1 RTLII
6 AELFKRERRAFA
18 PRCVR
23 RLRARRAR
31 SNRARA
37 ARLVHRAPQP
47 RAHGDRRDEHD
58 GDDDERQPIRW
69 RFDRLSLFT
78 HMLKRTRARAVEV
91 ARAQVLRWNEWS
103 SVYGARSRSG
113 NPRKTEKARTDDGQI
128 HFEFAHHLRALS
140 VHDAS

>member
-1 RTLII
+1 EIAARRTLII

-23 RLRARRAR
+23 RLRAGRAR

-78 HMLKRTRARAVEV
+78 HVLKRTRARAVAESCS
-91 ARAQVLRWNEWS
+91 RS
-103 SVYGARSRSG
+103 SVKVERMVVS
-113 NPRKTEKARTDDGQI
+113 
-128 HFEFAHHLRALS
+128 LWRALAFWQPPQDRES
-140 VHDAS
+140 AHR